1 MIISGIQ
8 KTSLIDY
15 PKKICTVLF
24 TRGCNFSCGF
34 CHNPELVIP
43 KKFAGKIPNKEII
56 DFLKSR
62 TKKID
67 AVTITGGEPTLH
79 KDLPNF
85 IKEIKNMGYL
95 IKLDTNGSNPK
106 MLKELFKN
114 DLIDYI
120 AMDIKNSPR
129 KYKKTI
135 STKTDLKNIKKSVE
149 LIKNSNIKYEFRTT
163 VIPTLHNEKS
173 FKDIAKW
180 LKGSKLLIL
189 QNFRPGKHIDP
200 NFTKINPFTKKEL
213 KEFKKILIPYIKT
226 IKIR

>member
-15 PKKICTVLF
+15 PRKICTVLF

-43 KKFAGKIPNKEII
+43 KQFIPKISTNEILI
-56 DFLKSR
+56 FLKKR

-85 IKEIKNMGYL
+85 IQKIKNMGYL
-95 IKLDTNGSNPK
+95 VKLDTNGSNPQ
-106 MLKELFKN
+106 MLQKIVNKK
-114 DLIDYI
+114 IVDYI

-129 KYKKTI
+129 KYKKTTNSRI
-135 STKTDLKNIKKSVE
+135 DFKNIKQSVE
-149 LIKNSNIKYEFRTT
+149 IIKASNISYEFRTT
-163 VIPTLHNEKS
+163 VIPTLHDKKS
-173 FKDIAKW
+173 FEDISKW
-180 LKGSKLLIL
+180 LKGSRLLIL
-189 QNFRPGKHIDP
+189 QQFRPGKHIDLGFA
-200 NFTKINPFTKKEL
+200 NINPYTQKEL
-213 KEFKKILIPYIKT
+213 KEFKNILAPYINK